1 MKNFLLLWW
10 SDGIWTKQWNQNQNQ
25 NPEHQYNTKQTLQRY
40 VTPNAVTVLVKG
52 WQLGSNLGIQIQKEG
67 LQKATMQL
75 PQTWMRIWAVFDDD
89 RVCVAVVSQFIT
101 NINNYQ

>member
-10 SDGIWTKQWNQNQNQ
+10 SDGIWTKKQCH
-25 NPEHQYNTKQTLQRY
+25 PEHQYKTKQTLQRY

-52 WQLGSNLGIQIQKEG
+52 LHLGSNLGIQIQKEG

-75 PQTWMRIWAVFDDD
+75 PQTWLRIWAVFDDD
-89 RVCVAVVSQFIT
+89 RVWVAVVSQY
-101 NINNYQ
+101 INS